1 MKDTLL
7 PVVVV
12 IALVAGIWYYI
23 NVRAQHDASARALS
37 AAAADQGAAVRSVK
51 KKAST
56 ISHTPNPGSGAE
68 ATPGPVPVAEAE
80 PTPKSFFVEV
90 ARPAPP
96 PNPVPTSTLGDV
108 KLGMDATQVVELL
121 GEPKLT
127 AVTTEGGILFETYV
141 YARGPD
147 RVWMIQL
154 RAGRVEARNQASAFI
169 RSP

>member
-7 PVVVV
+7 PVAVV

-23 NVRAQHDASARALS
+23 NVRAQHDAIARAFS
-37 AAAADQGAAVRSVK
+37 ADQGAAAPSVK
-51 KKAST
+51 KKAPT
-56 ISHTPNPGSGAE
+56 IPHTPKPGRVAE
-68 ATPGPVPVAEAE
+68 ASPGPVPVAEAE
-80 PTPKSFFVEV
+80 PTPKSVFIEV
-90 ARPAPP
+90 AKPALP
-96 PNPVPTSTLGDV
+96 PNPVPTGTLGDV

-141 YARGPD
+141 YAHAPD
-147 RVWMIQL
+147 RVWLIQL
-154 RAGRVEARNQASAFI
+154 RAGRVEARNQASAII